1 MRVIQAIDVRWY
13 NACADFALT
22 QARALEKI
30 GHDVLLMADPGSP
43 PAKKAKEL
51 GLNLNEKVNFSSYN
65 FAGSLINLSK
75 IVREF
80 KPDAIL
86 AHRGESH
93 LLGALAARINKMSV
107 VRFRGDVRVPRSGI
121 FSKTLNEKLT
131 GGIAVST
138 EKLKN
143 IYLSNYNLNGI
154 PVEVIY
160 PGIDLS
166 RFSFKTPGS
175 VIKEKLGIKP
185 DEISV
190 GIVGRLSPVKG
201 HRFFLEAISKVL
213 PETPNIK
220 TVIVGEDAQI
230 KKEEILRSAEKLGIE
245 KIIIPGRVPNVEEL
259 ISAFD
264 IGVISSIG
272 SEMICRVLLEYY
284 AAGIA
289 AVGTSVNQI
298 EEIIGLSGAGL
309 LVPPGDST
317 SLADAIKKYAMN
329 ENLRKTHGERA
340 RKWIEMKGS
349 LENLG
354 RVTETF
360 LERVLNG

>member
-22 QARALEKI
+22 QALALQKI
-30 GHDVLLMADPGSP
+30 GHEVLLMADPASP
-43 PAKKAKEL
+43 PAKRAKES
-51 GLNLNEKVNFSSYN
+51 GLDLNEKVYFSS
-65 FAGSLINLSK
+65 INIAASITRLNK
-75 IVREF
+75 IIRKF
-80 KPDAIL
+80 KPDVIL

-93 LLGALAARINKMSV
+93 LLGALAARMNKISV
-107 VRFRGDVRVPRSGI
+107 VRFRGDVRVPRSDI
-121 FSKTLNEKLT
+121 FSKMLNEKLT

-143 IYLSNYNLNGI
+143 IYLSSYNLNGI

-160 PGIDLS
+160 PGIDLP

-175 VIKEKLGIKP
+175 AIKKKLGIKS
-185 DEISV
+185 DEITV

-201 HRFFLEAISKVL
+201 HRFFLEAVSRVL
-213 PETPNIK
+213 PEIPNII

-245 KIIIPGRVPNVEEL
+245 KIIMPGRVPNVEEL

-264 IGVISSIG
+264 IGVVSSVG

-298 EEIIGLSGAGL
+298 EEIMGKSGAGL
-309 LVPPGDST
+309 LVPPGNST
-317 SLADAIKKYAMN
+317 SMADAIKKFAVD
-329 ENLRKTHGERA
+329 ENLRKIHGERA
-340 RKWIEMKGS
+340 RKWMEIKGS

-354 RVTETF
+354 RVTEIF